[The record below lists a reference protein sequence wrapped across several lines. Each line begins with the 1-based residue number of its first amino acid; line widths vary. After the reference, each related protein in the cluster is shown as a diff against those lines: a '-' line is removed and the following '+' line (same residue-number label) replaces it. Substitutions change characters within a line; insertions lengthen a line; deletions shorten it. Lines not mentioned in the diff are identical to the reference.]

1 MTQSTDKK
9 EQGLFFTQEDIDF
22 ALRGGDAPEA
32 NADADDTEALILDEA
47 DIVDPDSEDLEY
59 FGLLSKE
66 DIEALLHGDVAGAEG
81 EAAQNEIDSLLATAG
96 SEEDAVSPAAD
107 RRSGKGDVSQDD
119 VEQLMKK
126 TAAEVQRGTGTE
138 GAVSPPAGPETA
150 EGTEAVSQDDI
161 DRLLMSAIDDPEPE
175 DGGLVSQD
183 DIDQLLKGGMDQA
196 DAETAPEEG
205 GLVSQDDID
214 QLLKG
219 GMDYADAEAT
229 PEDGGLVSQDDID
242 QLLKGGMD
250 QADAETAPEE
260 GGLVSQDDIDQLLK
274 GSIDQTDAEAAPE
287 VGGLVSQADLD
298 QLMGEALS
306 GGDAEGTSL
315 QRDDTPQEHI
325 SQSDINRLLKES
337 LEEEE
342 LPEEEEAREPE
353 AAHEADADEPV
364 ILAVDEA
371 VDESLPSALKRA
383 PAPRPRKK
391 TAARFKKKRLLA
403 GVAAGVVFILA
414 VSIAIMI
421 PSRKGTVLKPQVLT
435 FSIAQPNDADQGG
448 GAVLAKNVRLGGF
461 VVLAPPNSVA
471 VTYMTGDLLLGL
483 SEASLVDLIK
493 ENEAYVRDIVYG
505 TINRE
510 LMTRDIS
517 TIDEVSLELAIRKE
531 LGRII
536 PRGAI
541 EQIDFEGFS
550 LA

>member
-32 NADADDTEALILDEA
+32 NADADNTEALILDEA

-81 EAAQNEIDSLLATAG
+81 EVAQKEIDSLLATAG
-96 SEEDAVSPAAD
+96 SEEDAVSPAAN

-126 TAAEVQRGTGTE
+126 TAAGVQRGTGTE

-175 DGGLVSQD
+175 D
-183 DIDQLLKGGMDQA
+183 
-196 DAETAPEEG
+196 G

-274 GSIDQTDAEAAPE
+274 GGIDQTDAEAAPE

-421 PSRKGTVLKPQVLT
+421 PSNG
-435 FSIAQPNDADQGG
+435 
-448 GAVLAKNVRLGGF
+448 
-461 VVLAPPNSVA
+461 
-471 VTYMTGDLLLGL
+471 
-483 SEASLVDLIK
+483 
-493 ENEAYVRDIVYG
+493 
-505 TINRE
+505 RE
-510 LMTRDIS
+510 R
-517 TIDEVSLELAIRKE
+517 
-531 LGRII
+531 
-536 PRGAI
+536 
-541 EQIDFEGFS
+541 F
-550 LA
+550 